1 MMPAEDP
8 LIRLMSWMSPA
19 FPTGGFSYSHGLEY
33 AVEAELVVDRKTL
46 TDWVDDVIRY
56 GSGRMDAVYL
66 AHAWRAVDAG
76 DDDRLL
82 SVVEAAHARRATA
95 ETALE
100 STQQGVAFL
109 DAVQAGWPDA
119 RLDAIRAAMERAG
132 GTPVLSVAVGIAA
145 ALARIP
151 LAPAAIG
158 YLHAFAAN
166 LISAG
171 VRLVP
176 LGQRDGLRALA
187 AQETTIT
194 AIAAYASEQMAADVG
209 SCNWMV
215 DWLSMRHET
224 QRTRL
229 FRS

>member
-1 MMPAEDP
+1 MLAQQP
-8 LIRLMSWMSPA
+8 LLRLMSWMSPA

-33 AVEAELVVDRKTL
+33 AVEAAMVVDRTTL
-46 TDWVDDVIRY
+46 TDWVDDVLRH
-56 GSGRMDAVYL
+56 GTGRQDAVYL
-66 AHAWRAVDAG
+66 AHAWRAVSAG
-76 DDDRLL
+76 DDDELL

-109 DAVQAGWPDA
+109 DAVAAGWPDG
-119 RLDAIRAAMERAG
+119 RLDAIRDAVERSG
-132 GTPVLSVAVGIAA
+132 RSPVLSVAVGIAC

-151 LAPAAIG
+151 LAPAAVG

-187 AQETTIT
+187 ALEPTVS
-194 AIAAYASEQMAADVG
+194 AIASDASEQIAADVG
-209 SCNWMV
+209 SCTWMV